1 MAKYSKEAEA
11 GGYQIFPKVKSL
23 LNQKG
28 NCFKE
33 KVLVFKQLKHET

>member
-28 NCFKE
+28 NFVSK
-33 KVLVFKQLKHET
+33 KKY